1 MSVRERASTDPSTVV
16 LIPVLDRPHRAKPVV
31 ESIVD
36 TSDAKVLFV
45 ATAGDRKEIKA
56 IRSVQRRHDR
66 VGILLVE
73 PHPHGDY
80 ARKINSGVRAT
91 SEPWVF
97 QGADDLVFHP
107 GWLDEALLAASI
119 NGARVV
125 GTQDLCNPRT
135 RTGRHSTHS
144 LVARSYIEEV
154 GTVDEP
160 GKLLHEGYRH
170 GFVDDELV
178 YTAKRHG
185 EFAFTPRSIVEH
197 LHPTRRTAEMDATYE
212 KALDRRDHARDR
224 ALFGQRRRVV
234 DPAAA
239 RRRMVRGIR

>member
-1 MSVRERASTDPSTVV
+1 MSVRERASTDPSVVV
-16 LIPVLDRPHRAKPVV
+16 LIPVLDRPHRARPVV
-31 ESIVD
+31 DSILD
-36 TSDAKVLFV
+36 TAFASVLFV
-45 ATAGDRKEIKA
+45 ATDGDRKEIRA
-56 IRSVQRRHDR
+56 IRSLQRRFDR
-66 VGILLVE
+66 VGILIVD

-80 ARKINSGVRAT
+80 ARKINAGVRAT
-91 SEPWVF
+91 SEEWVF

-107 GWLDEALLAASI
+107 RWLDEALTTARL
-119 NGARVV
+119 NKARVI

-144 LVARSYIEEV
+144 LVARSFIEEV

-178 YTAKRHG
+178 YIAKRRA
-185 EFAFTPRSIVEH
+185 EFAFASRSIVEH
-197 LHPTRRTAEMDATYE
+197 LHPTRKTAEMDPTYE

-224 ALFGQRRRVV
+224 AYFGQRRRVV